1 MQTRYPVSRHTAS
14 GVRRY
19 VATGVGDA
27 LPRICNTEF
36 SQLTL
41 MLSSDL
47 TDKNPTAATPQALGS
62 YPMTRELPVQQ
73 LFSTGWFCTYVT
85 LCIITAMNVYTLLFI
100 QG

>member
-19 VATGVGDA
+19 VATGAGDA

-62 YPMTRELPVQQ
+62 YPMTRELPVQ
-73 LFSTGWFCTYVT
+73 
-85 LCIITAMNVYTLLFI
+85 
-100 QG
+100 